1 MCSPSGPPSPGA
13 DVPPGVPERFEREMG
28 CSEAEWLRW
37 LPGAVEAGTI
47 ALAASSAEV
56 ALGEGRLHI
65 AWSALPPRQLGLVCL
80 PRLLVNFR
88 FENVV
93 PSRREAFMRRF
104 DRHTQRGGG

>member
-1 MCSPSGPPSPGA
+1 ML
-13 DVPPGVPERFEREMG
+13 PGVPEHFEREMG

-47 ALAASSAEV
+47 ASAASSAEV
-56 ALGEGRLHI
+56 TLGEGRLHI

-93 PSRREAFMRRF
+93 PSRRAAFMRRF
-104 DRHTQRGGG
+104 DLHTQRGGG